1 MADLDPLIRFR
12 KHGIDEKR
20 RVLAELYRQTE
31 QLQQQKKVIEDQMAH
46 EKSLAEEMAT
56 LEASAYLGRYLEG
69 ARRKIRAIEL
79 SIKKMET
86 RIAVAQEDVR
96 NAFAEM
102 KKVEITQRNR
112 KSREK
117 AERERKDSKELDE
130 IAIEIFRRKQD
141 ED

>member
-31 QLQQQKKVIEDQMAH
+31 QLQQQKKVIEEQMAH